1 MRSCANRGRTGL
13 SRWLASLV
21 RCFLSLE
28 EVNSQSQT
36 LISPFFFLMRAG
48 ENLHMADGAAQ
59 KARDEALKRAAA
71 GGKSPDRWGDKETQ
85 RRLYGLDVVKQADQ
99 EYARL

>member
-1 MRSCANRGRTGL
+1 
-13 SRWLASLV
+13 
-21 RCFLSLE
+21 
-28 EVNSQSQT
+28 
-36 LISPFFFLMRAG
+36 
-48 ENLHMADGAAQ
+48 MADGAAQ
-59 KARDEALKRAAA
+59 QARDEALKRAAA